1 LQVRPNVDEQELL
14 FRSLKDERDLVL
26 RPRLARLE
34 AALKQVL
41 ELADGHDDPEE
52 TLIAIGEIAEAALQL

>member
-1 LQVRPNVDEQELL
+1 MDDERELL
-14 FRSLKDERDLVL
+14 YRSIKDERDLVL

-52 TLIAIGEIAEAALQL
+52 TLIAIADVAEAALTL

>member
-1 LQVRPNVDEQELL
+1 LKPGVDETELL
-14 FRSLKDERDLVL
+14 YRSIKEERDLVL

-41 ELADGHDDPEE
+41 ELADGHEDPEE
-52 TLIAIGEIAEAALQL
+52 TLIAIADVAETALKL